1 MLFNS
6 MKVRLLD
13 QEAGKELG
21 SLVTGYNRDYQVPFF
36 KGKNY
41 QISIS
46 GGASLD
52 AADPPQ
58 LGNNLPGDGLLL
70 PSLLGAPHHQP

>member
-21 SLVTGYNRDYQVPFF
+21 SLVTGYNRDYQVPIF
-36 KGKNY
+36 KDKL
-41 QISIS
+41 S
-46 GGASLD
+46 D
-52 AADPPQ
+52 F
-58 LGNNLPGDGLLL
+58 NLRWCVT
-70 PSLLGAPHHQP
+70 